1 MFGYGESQTFR
12 RETMKKVLAAAIL
25 MSASVAFAACPTYA
39 PYGCVQTYGGK
50 MKCGCGVR

>member
-1 MFGYGESQTFR
+1 
-12 RETMKKVLAAAIL
+12 MKKVLVAAIL
-25 MSASVAFAACPTYA
+25 MSASVAFAACPVYA